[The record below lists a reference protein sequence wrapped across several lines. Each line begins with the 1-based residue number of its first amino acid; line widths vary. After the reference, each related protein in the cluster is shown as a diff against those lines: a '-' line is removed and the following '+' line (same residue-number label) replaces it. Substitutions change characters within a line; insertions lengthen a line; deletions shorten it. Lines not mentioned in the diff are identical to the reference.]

1 MAGGYVWADGVPR
14 DDELLLAVLRF
25 GGRTTDVARMAARPK
40 IGELLLAAGA
50 IDQVQLGAALA
61 EQRNFGR
68 PLGTI
73 LVQMGSLDE
82 ETLLR
87 TLARQLKLPVAWLRG
102 KWVERDVLELVSA
115 ELALKHRVLP
125 LSVTLEDTGK
135 MLYLAIQDPS
145 DLEALDAI
153 RFQVG
158 HNVSPVLAAA
168 SELDDALQRHYES
181 GSVDG
186 GGGDG
191 AVPEVQNVPELL
203 SFEQRAP
210 SASEEIEL
218 DDTLGVGPVA
228 PARAPSKTAHASS
241 EAALAAL
248 LQLIETF
255 LDSGIVTQEDLAKRL
270 RPYLGR

>member
-1 MAGGYVWADGVPR
+1 MA
-14 DDELLLAVLRF
+14 E
-25 GGRTTDVARMAARPK
+25 RPK
-40 IGELLLAAGA
+40 IGELLVAAGA
-50 IDQVQLGAALA
+50 IDQVQLGTALA
-61 EQRNFGR
+61 EQRNFGQ

-73 LVQMGSLDE
+73 LVQMGFLDE

-125 LSVTLEDTGK
+125 LSVMLEDTGK
-135 MLYLAIQDPS
+135 ILHLAMHDPS

-153 RFQVG
+153 RFAVG
-158 HNVSPVLAAA
+158 HDVSPVLAAA

-181 GSVDG
+181 GSVDS
-186 GGGDG
+186 GGGDD

-203 SFEQRAP
+203 TFEQRAS

-218 DDTLGVGPVA
+218 DDAVGVSPVA

-241 EAALAAL
+241 EVAFGAF